1 MSPRIMFEQELE
13 LLKNQ
18 VTDMAER
25 AEICYDKLLSAI
37 KTYDRET
44 LKLLLNSDRQMTDM
58 QRNIE
63 SGCLLL
69 LTKQQP
75 IARDLRLVTSALKVV
90 TDIERIGDHV
100 TDIAELYLR
109 MGDVYAEEQKRTG
122 TVTGREND
130 SVGAPEILATMMETT
145 KEMLLHAVEAFVN
158 EDEDAANRV
167 IESDDMVDEQ
177 FNQIKNAMMKA
188 IGDQSLDADKVVDML
203 MVAKYLEKIGDHAV
217 NIGEWTVF
225 LVTGDIHGVTVY

>member
-100 TDIAELYLR
+100 TDIAELY
-109 MGDVYAEEQKRTG
+109 
-122 TVTGREND
+122 
-130 SVGAPEILATMMETT
+130 
-145 KEMLLHAVEAFVN
+145 
-158 EDEDAANRV
+158 
-167 IESDDMVDEQ
+167 
-177 FNQIKNAMMKA
+177 
-188 IGDQSLDADKVVDML
+188 
-203 MVAKYLEKIGDHAV
+203 
-217 NIGEWTVF
+217 
-225 LVTGDIHGVTVY
+225 